1 MIQIRGWRMLMK
13 NKNLPLVVIFG
24 RTNVGK
30 STLFNCLSEKRH
42 ALVSDIE
49 GTTRDS
55 NIGFVEWQKSAFKL
69 VDTGGI
75 MEIGFLKNP
84 KLKTNDIDAQVQKQA
99 RNYLK
104 QADLILFLVDTKA
117 GILPD
122 DKLIAEQLKKDKKIE
137 NKVILVA
144 NKADSPKIRLESV
157 EFNKLNLNEPIPVS
171 ATTGSGTGDL
181 LDIINSKLNQKP
193 SFAKAMEGRPIN
205 KEEDEPIR
213 VSIIGKPNVGK
224 SSLVN
229 SLIGEE
235 KIIVSPIA
243 HTTREP
249 QDTLIKHK
257 DSYINLIDTAGISK
271 RGQKQA
277 RHTKKRETLEKFSI
291 TKSLRTLK
299 KADIALLV
307 LDINEK
313 ITHQESKLVEE
324 IIKSKTSLIIIAN
337 KWDLIEEKNR
347 KYWTREINI
356 ALPFCLWAPIHF
368 TSALTGKSSKKILD
382 IILDIARERKT
393 EISPNA
399 LSKFLKT
406 IIKKHAPQK
415 AKGTKYPYIYELK
428 QVEANP
434 PVFSVRIGAKDT
446 LLTSYLRFIENR
458 LRDKFGF
465 FGTPI
470 TTYIERNKSIHGKH
484 EDRPDNIHETK
495 KSGKDTQYTS

>member
-1 MIQIRGWRMLMK
+1 MK
-13 NKNLPLVVIFG
+13 NEKLPLVVIFG

-30 STLFNCLSEKRH
+30 STLFNCLSEKKT
-42 ALVSDIE
+42 ALVSDTE

-55 NIGFVEWQKSAFKL
+55 NIGLVEWQKSIFGL

-75 MEIGFLKNP
+75 MEIEFLKNP
-84 KLKTNDIDAQVQKQA
+84 KIQKNDIDAQVQKQA
-99 RNYLK
+99 RKYLN

-122 DKLIAEQLKKDKKIE
+122 DKLIAEQLKKDTKIK
-137 NKVILVA
+137 NRIILVA
-144 NKADSPKIRLESV
+144 NKADSPKIRLESA
-157 EFNKLNLNEPIPVS
+157 EFNKLGLGEPIPVS

-181 LDIINSKLNQKP
+181 LDIIDLKLHQRPSLSKIMLSK
-193 SFAKAMEGRPIN
+193 S
-205 KEEDEPIR
+205 KEKKDEKDKPIR

-235 KIIVSPIA
+235 KIIVSSIA

-249 QDTLIKHK
+249 QDILLKHK
-257 DSYINLIDTAGISK
+257 DTYITLVDTAGISK

-277 RHTKKRETLEKFSI
+277 RHVKKRETLEKFSI
-291 TKSLRTLK
+291 TKSLQTLR
-299 KADIALLV
+299 KAEIALLV
-307 LDINEK
+307 LDINEE

-337 KWDLIEEKNR
+337 KWDLIEEKDR
-347 KYWTREINI
+347 KYWTREVNI
-356 ALPFCLWAPIHF
+356 ALPFCQWAPIHF

-382 IILDIARERKT
+382 IILKISEERKT
-393 EISPNA
+393 EISSNA
-399 LSKFLKT
+399 LSKFLKS
-406 IIKKHAPQK
+406 IIRIHSPQK
-415 AKGTKYPYIYELK
+415 AKGTKYPYIYELS
-428 QVEANP
+428 QVDVNP

-470 TTYIERNKSIHGKH
+470 TSYVEKNKYIHGQH
-484 EDRPDNIHETK
+484 EDRPDNLHETK
-495 KSGKDTQYTS
+495 KGAKEKHDS

>member
-1 MIQIRGWRMLMK
+1 MNNIDEKKI
-13 NKNLPLVVIFG
+13 NLVVIFG

-30 STLFNCLSEKRH
+30 STLFNTLSEKQS

-55 NIGFVEWQKSAFKL
+55 NTEFIEWRKSSFKL
-69 VDTGGI
+69 IDTGGI
-75 MEIGFLKNP
+75 MKVDFLKN
-84 KLKTNDIDAQVQKQA
+84 KKIKEKDIDSQVQKQA
-99 RNYLK
+99 RDYLNR
-104 QADLILFLVDTKA
+104 ADLILFLVDSKT

-122 DKLIAEQLKKDKKIE
+122 DKLISEQLKKSEKYKDKI
-137 NKVILVA
+137 ILVA
-144 NKADSPKIRLESV
+144 NKADSPKIRMETA
-157 EFNKLNLNEPIPVS
+157 EFHKLGLGKPFPIS

-181 LDIINSKLNQKP
+181 LDLVVKKLKIKGKKTDPENNAGK
-193 SFAKAMEGRPIN
+193 I
-205 KEEDEPIR
+205 KEKKKDAIQ

-229 SLIGEE
+229 ALLGEN
-235 KIIVSPIA
+235 KIIVSEVA

-249 QDTLIKHK
+249 QDSLIKYK
-257 DSYINLIDTAGISK
+257 DHYINLIDTAGISK
-271 RGQKQA
+271 KGKKQA

-291 TKSLRTLK
+291 NKSLHTLR

-307 LDINEK
+307 LDIDKK
-313 ITHQESKLVEE
+313 ITQQESKLVEE

-347 KYWTREINI
+347 KYYIREINI
-356 ALPFCLWAPIHF
+356 ALPFCTWAPIHF
-368 TSALTGKSSKKILD
+368 SSALSGKHTKKILD
-382 IILDIARERKT
+382 IILDINKERKT

-399 LSKFLKT
+399 LHKFLKN
-406 IIKKHAPQK
+406 IIKKHTPQK

-428 QVEANP
+428 QVEKDP

-446 LLTSYLRFIENR
+446 LLESYLRFIENR
-458 LRDKFGF
+458 LREKFGF

-470 TTYIERNKSIHGKH
+470 TVYVERNKAIHGKH
-484 EDRPDNIHETK
+484 DLEKLQNNEENN
-495 KSGKDTQYTS
+495 S